1 MGDNCVL
8 DSDGDGVHDNNDT
21 CPHNPSISST
31 SFLNY
36 FIVDLYPGYGTT
48 KANWWV
54 KAGGRE
60 IYQLADT
67 TGPSMLIGKL
77 VFGYEITDNPLSSF
91 LGF

>member
-36 FIVDLYPGYGTT
+36 FIVDLYPSYGTT

-54 KAGGRE
+54 KARGRE

-67 TGPSMLIGKL
+67 TGPSMLIGNL